1 MRWCFAPFQHFPKLW
16 FKSLSNPS
24 SYFAK
29 SQTNKQ
35 HWLGRSENDNAKPL
49 QTHVLPIK
57 DFPQMDCHGFF
68 PLVCNR
74 QSLCVARVRPHV
86 SHATSFLLLSL
97 QETAGNVRV
106 QPVVLRVQ
114 VFTPLFG
121 RPTLMLQMQ
130 RRRWAELRKHSLANA
145 NRVSWW
151 WCVSLHVSLFQLDKL
166 LHLTGYELSIQH
178 LSIRS
183 HMCYDICI

>member
-1 MRWCFAPFQHFPKLW
+1 
-16 FKSLSNPS
+16 
-24 SYFAK
+24 
-29 SQTNKQ
+29 
-35 HWLGRSENDNAKPL
+35 
-49 QTHVLPIK
+49 
-57 DFPQMDCHGFF
+57 MDCHGFF

-74 QSLCVARVRPHV
+74 QRLCVARVRPHV

-130 RRRWAELRKHSLANA
+130 RRR
-145 NRVSWW
+145 
-151 WCVSLHVSLFQLDKL
+151 
-166 LHLTGYELSIQH
+166 
-178 LSIRS
+178 
-183 HMCYDICI
+183 